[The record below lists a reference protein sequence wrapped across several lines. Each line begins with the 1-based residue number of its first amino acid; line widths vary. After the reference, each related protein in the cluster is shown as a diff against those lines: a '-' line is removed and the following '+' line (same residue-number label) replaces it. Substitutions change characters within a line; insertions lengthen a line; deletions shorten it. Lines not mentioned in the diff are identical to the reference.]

1 MVSTFSALFKQRKL
15 LDDLEFK
22 AKTEE
27 NNFQCVEI
35 MLFIDIFEIVHRP
48 KQIQD
53 QSAINHFE
61 FKWEFSYLHVPTVY
75 FASLRIF

>member
-1 MVSTFSALFKQRKL
+1 
-15 LDDLEFK
+15 
-22 AKTEE
+22 
-27 NNFQCVEI
+27 
-35 MLFIDIFEIVHRP
+35 MLYIDIFKIVHRP

-75 FASLRIF
+75 FASLRIFDYIRFDDTQSKRIIFCSLNREQEEDKKY